1 MSNNRVAVVSDG
13 RLAVGTGRSVTTNI
27 SLGTPE
33 ATGKLAWVQNTYA
46 SQYNHAV
53 SCWKAFETSGI
64 KRQMRGGHL
73 LLYRWLVL
81 AVVIVAFVLGGLSKN
96 VKPYITFPIVSAV
109 IYLGLTIWNWHVF
122 RTNGNLLHSHMVQVP
137 DSALPGFI
145 NEFYT
150 IPIYAQVTDQRLLAI
165 SNYTNTVIAQLIEQH
180 HVEYQIQKSNVSI
193 IFTLAFIFLHY
204 LVDSISNS
212 IAYVLSIILK

>member
-180 HVEYQIQKSNVSI
+180 H
-193 IFTLAFIFLHY
+193 
-204 LVDSISNS
+204 
-212 IAYVLSIILK
+212 